1 MNKNTLQGQWSQIKG
16 KVKEKWGDLT
26 DNDLAFI
33 DGKRDQLVGRIQE
46 RYGLAQ
52 EEAER
57 QVSSFETTLG
67 QTASNDSQ
75 RRVA

>member
-1 MNKNTLQGQWSQIKG
+1 MNKNTLKGQWSQVKG

-26 DNDLAFI
+26 DNDLTYI
-33 DGKRDQLVGRIQE
+33 DGKRDQLVGRVQE

-57 QVSSFETTLG
+57 QVSDFETDLPE
-67 QTASNDSQ
+67 DD

>member
-1 MNKNTLQGQWSQIKG
+1 MNKNTLQGQWSQVKG

-26 DNDLAFI
+26 DNDLTFI

>member
-1 MNKNTLQGQWSQIKG
+1 MNKNTLKGQWSQVKG

-26 DNDLAFI
+26 DNDLTYI
-33 DGKRDQLVGRIQE
+33 DGKRDQLVGRVQE

-57 QVSSFETTLG
+57 QVSAFETDLPE
-67 QTASNDSQ
+67 DD

>member
-1 MNKNTLQGQWSQIKG
+1 MNKNTLQGQWSQVKG

-26 DNDLAFI
+26 DNDLTFI
-33 DGKRDQLVGRIQE
+33 DGKRDQLVGRVQE

-67 QTASNDSQ
+67 QDASNDSQ

>member
-1 MNKNTLQGQWSQIKG
+1 MNKNTLQGQWSLIKG

>member
-26 DNDLAFI
+26 DNDLTFI